1 MSTATAIQTSPM
13 PPAMTAPTKIRAE
26 DFLKMDLGEGL
37 HELVDGEIILVPP
50 AEYAHGFV
58 CGRAYFLFEVYG
70 RTTNHGHAATNDSLV
85 PVDEFNVRGADV
97 QYFREARWS
106 RTRIGMERPPV
117 APDLVVEVA
126 SPSDRPAKVLRQVAA
141 YLEAGVSVVL
151 LLNPIDKSLAIYRG
165 DTLKAIILNES
176 ATLENLP
183 ELPDFRCQ
191 VSEFFS

>member
-1 MSTATAIQTSPM
+1 MSTATAIQPSPT

-58 CGRAYFLFEVYG
+58 CGRAYLLFEVYG
-70 RTTNHGHAATNDSLV
+70 RTTNHGHAATNDSLI
-85 PVDEFNVRGADV
+85 PVNEFNVRGADV

-106 RTRIGMERPPV
+106 RTRIGLERPPV
-117 APDLVVEVA
+117 PPDLVVEVV
-126 SPSDRPAKVLRQVAA
+126 SPSDRNAKLLRKVSS

-151 LLNPIDKSLAIYRG
+151 VLNPAQRTLTIYRG
-165 DTLKAIILNES
+165 DTANSIVLNES